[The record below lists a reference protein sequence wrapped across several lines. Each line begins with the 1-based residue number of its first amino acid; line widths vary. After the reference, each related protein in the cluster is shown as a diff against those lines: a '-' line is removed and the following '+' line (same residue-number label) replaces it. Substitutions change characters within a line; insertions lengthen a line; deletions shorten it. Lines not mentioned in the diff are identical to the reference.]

1 MHYVR
6 GVRTRP
12 CWPLVLTSF
21 VLLSACRSERAPT
34 TISPTV
40 APPAPASAAS
50 SAPAQAA
57 APTSGLSGDVLIPD
71 DAVGTG
77 RLAMSWRTTEEER
90 EIAADGMS
98 LTMIRRML
106 ERFVVDAADVDLAAT
121 KRVPYALPLAPK
133 DAVPVAVLDREH
145 TFWDSFLGGGKGL
158 VGTGAA
164 GGGAV
169 RVAQNPVDTRPRKE
183 RCAGERYELIVIEDP
198 QLGKRRFCAYL
209 PASFAKEPRRRY
221 PLVLLLPGFGSGEMS
236 YLAGSRH
243 AGERLDV
250 IAKEM
255 AREAVLVGVDT
266 SVPLGSTYLED
277 SPVMGAWETF
287 LATKVLPTLDRK
299 LRILPGRWAH
309 ALMGQSTGGYNALS
323 FGLRHSDLFSAI
335 GSSSPDAPDVERWL
349 LKPGTRQ
356 AQPWLLGWA
365 RLEAAVGGA
374 GQMTSWAASWSTD
387 PTAPRGF
394 RFPLDLET
402 GLADEAILARW
413 VAKTPHGLV
422 RDPAFVARAKRDL
435 SGRILIIVGKND
447 DFDLFAPAESFAKEL
462 SALGVETR
470 FVATEHGH
478 AGYLERFEPTLRFLL
493 ERLDRAK

>member
-1 MHYVR
+1 MI
-6 GVRTRP
+6 
-12 CWPLVLTSF
+12 
-21 VLLSACRSERAPT
+21 SAPVV
-34 TISPTV
+34 P
-40 APPAPASAAS
+40 PASASSAS
-50 SAPAQAA
+50 SPPAQAE
-57 APTSGLSGDVLIPD
+57 APASGLSGEVLIPD
-71 DAVGTG
+71 DAAGTG
-77 RLAMSWRTTEEER
+77 RLAMSWRTADEER

-106 ERFVVDAADVDLAAT
+106 ERFVVAAADVDLAVT
-121 KRVPYALPLAPK
+121 KRVPYALPLAPR

-169 RVAQNPVDTRPRKE
+169 RVAKNPVDTRPRKE
-183 RCAGERYELIVIEDP
+183 RCAGERYELVVIEDAL
-198 QLGKRRFCAYL
+198 LGKRRFCAYL
-209 PASFAKEPRRRY
+209 PASFKKEPRRRY
-221 PLVLLLPGFGSGEMS
+221 PLVLLLPGFGSSEMS

-243 AGERLDV
+243 VGERLDV
-250 IAKEM
+250 IADELS
-255 AREAVLVGVDT
+255 REAVLVGVDT

-277 SPVMGAWETF
+277 TAVTGPWETF
-287 LATKVLPTLDRK
+287 FATKVLPILDRK
-299 LRILPGRWAH
+299 LRILPGRKAH

-323 FGLRHSDLFSAI
+323 FGLRHSELFSAI
-335 GSSSPDAPDVERWL
+335 GSSSPDAPDVEKWL
-349 LKPGTRQ
+349 LQPGTRK
-356 AQPWLLGWA
+356 AEPWLLGWA

-387 PTAPRGF
+387 PSAPRGF

-402 GLADEAILARW
+402 GVADEGVLARW

-422 RDPAFVARAKRDL
+422 RDPAFLARVKRDL
-435 SGRILIIVGKND
+435 SGRIMIIVGRKD

-470 FVATEHGH
+470 FVATDHGH